1 MPVQVSIGLAFA
13 AMAGALAAVFLT
25 VAFDART
32 APTEVVVARGYR
44 IRRLWFLF
52 LLGFAVVAFV
62 VSMFWLPYQAPRQ
75 AELGVPT
82 TTVEVTARQFDFQLS
97 TSDIPVGTT
106 VAFRV
111 TSGDVN
117 HGFAIYDPDGRIVG
131 QVQAMPGVTNVLV
144 IKFDRPGQYV
154 IRCTELCGPFHYAM
168 AGAFTVGAASA
179 GGGGGAAGGG
189 CGACGPCGCG
199 SA

>member
-1 MPVQVSIGLAFA
+1 MPVQVSIGLGFA
-13 AMAGALAAVFLT
+13 LMAGALAVVFLT

-32 APTEVVVARGYR
+32 APSEVVTAWGYR

-52 LLGFAVVAFV
+52 LLVFAVVAFA

-75 AELGVPT
+75 AVLGSPAV
-82 TTVEVTARQFDFQLS
+82 TVDVTGRQFDFQLS
-97 TSDIPVGTT
+97 ASQVPVGKT

-111 TSGDVN
+111 TSADVN
-117 HGFAIYDPDGRIVG
+117 HGFAIYDPEGRIVG

-144 IKFDRPGQYV
+144 IRFDRPGQYA
-154 IRCTELCGPFHYAM
+154 IHCTELCGPFHYAM
-168 AGAFTVGAASA
+168 MGTVTVGGGTA
-179 GGGGGAAGGG
+179 GGGTAGGG
-189 CGACGPCGCG
+189 CAGCGPCGCG